1 MRVVNYCSL
10 KIRANCKN
18 AKYWDKTWRSRR
30 AFVDTMWQTHCLLRH
45 LWWDLSRPV
54 LHSPATSWETTFNCW
69 LWHRPIRLQRLNAFR
84 QVDVVKTTCLG
95 FKLRIRI
102 QYYCHCRLLSARG
115 GSCDRK
121 RGDLNMVGCWSEYNT
136 RCWST
141 GIFKHSHLQG
151 FQKIRENIQW
161 TAVVRRKLLYPCQ
174 MVKGE
179 WSDWMETI
187 RRTTGTQIT
196 TSVCRKS
203 PLNVQHV
210 QEM

>member
-1 MRVVNYCSL
+1 MHSGM
-10 KIRANCKN
+10 
-18 AKYWDKTWRSRR
+18 WMWWRRP
-30 AFVDTMWQTHCLLRH
+30 AGVQTENQN
-45 LWWDLSRPV
+45 S
-54 LHSPATSWETTFNCW
+54 
-69 LWHRPIRLQRLNAFR
+69 I
-84 QVDVVKTTCLG
+84 
-95 FKLRIRI
+95 
-102 QYYCHCRLLSARG
+102 LLSLPTVQCENQSQAAPEKRG

-141 GIFKHSHLQG
+141 GIFKHSCLQG

-161 TAVVRRKLLYPCQ
+161 TAVVRWKLLYRCQ
-174 MVKGE
+174 MVEGE

-210 QEM
+210 QPCSKQRVYLLIAIY